1 VDPAAP
7 SVHRAVD
14 LVHRLYRWKIIP
26 KSDNSRD
33 FSREAPE
40 LVVNQPAVPVR
51 LEKLEKDPLNL
62 KTIYE

>member
-1 VDPAAP
+1 
-7 SVHRAVD
+7 VD

-40 LVVNQPAVPVR
+40 LVVNQPAVLVR
-51 LEKLEKDPLNL
+51 LEKFEKDPLNL